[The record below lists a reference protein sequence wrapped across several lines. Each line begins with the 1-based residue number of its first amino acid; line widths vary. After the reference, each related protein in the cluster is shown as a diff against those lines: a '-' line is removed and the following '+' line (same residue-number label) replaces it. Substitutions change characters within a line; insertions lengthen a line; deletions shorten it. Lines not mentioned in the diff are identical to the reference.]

1 MIVLKPTYL
10 CARCLVDQATH
21 AVEWSVE
28 DAGKRL
34 SMMTGVMALLQKDY
48 PEKIP
53 AQLGTLIHQ
62 YVMEHSGKDPYASLK
77 KKSNETALEVVE
89 RLRRENPS
97 LRKVVQAAVA
107 GNAID
112 YGVDGSREALDSLQS
127 ELEIGF
133 TTDQYDRFAAEV
145 KKAAKILY
153 LTDNCGEVVF
163 DRLLVE
169 YLVDMG
175 KEVTV
180 SPKEEPILN
189 DATVADLISLG
200 FDRIAKI
207 IPHTKNY
214 IGLILSEA
222 SDEFGEV
229 CGSSDL
235 VIAKGMG
242 HFETLYGVEK
252 NIVFLLKAKCVP
264 VAESLGV
271 DVGSHVVTF

>member
-1 MIVLKPTYL
+1 VLKPTYL

-21 AVEWSVE
+21 AIEWSVE
-28 DAGKRL
+28 DGGERL
-34 SMMTGVMALLQKDY
+34 SMMTGVMELLQKEF
-48 PEKIP
+48 PEKVP
-53 AQLGTLIHQ
+53 AQLGTLIHL
-62 YVMEHSGKDPYASLK
+62 YVMEHSVKDPYASLNK
-77 KKSNETALEVVE
+77 NCNDTALEVVE
-89 RLRRENPS
+89 RLRRENPP
-97 LRKVVQAAVA
+97 LRKVVHAAVA

-112 YGVDGSREALDSLQS
+112 YGVDGSREALDTLQS
-127 ELEIGF
+127 ELEKGLTI
-133 TTDQYDRFAAEV
+133 DQYDRFATEV
-145 KKAAKILY
+145 ESAVRILY

-169 YLVDMG
+169 SLVNMG

-189 DATVADLISLG
+189 DATVADLMALG

-207 IPHTKNY
+207 IPHTKNS
-214 IGLILSEA
+214 IGLILSEV
-222 SDEFGEV
+222 SEEFGEV
-229 CGSSDL
+229 WARSDL

-252 NIVFLLKAKCVP
+252 NIVFLLKAKCIP